1 MNDRLSNTGNDIP
14 GFSLGGRR
22 ASGLENGEL
31 CFWLKYWKGY
41 FLKRN
46 L

>member
-1 MNDRLSNTGNDIP
+1 MNDRLSTENDIP

-31 CFWLKYWKGY
+31 RFWLKYWKGY
-41 FLKRN
+41 LLKRN